1 MRWPDFGPMPGSRRT
16 PFEHSFYLIRRKVFT
31 LLGAA
36 FHVYGPDGQVILYSR
51 QKAFKLREDIR
62 LYDGE
67 DMRRELLSI
76 RARQIIDFSA
86 AYDVF
91 DTATGAQVGA
101 LRRRGLK
108 SVVRDEWTILDP
120 TDHQIGT
127 ICEDSMSLALL
138 RRFFTN
144 LVPQRYSVEVLGGA
158 VAELRQRFNPFILK
172 LELDFSGD
180 PGGQLDRRLG
190 IAAGVLLCAI
200 EGRQG

>member
-1 MRWPDFGPMPGSRRT
+1 MTGFGGN
-16 PFEHSFYLIRRKVFT
+16 PFEHSSYLVRRKVFT

-36 FHVYGPDGQVILYSR
+36 FHVYGPEGQVILYSR

-67 DMRRELLSI
+67 DMQRELLSI
-76 RARQIIDFSA
+76 HARQIIDFSA
-86 AYDVF
+86 AYDVL
-91 DTATGAQVGA
+91 DSGTGAPVGA
-101 LRRRGLK
+101 LRRRGLR
-108 SVVRDEWTILDP
+108 SVMRDEWIILDP
-120 TDHQIGT
+120 LDQQIGT
-127 ICEDSMSLALL
+127 IREDSVGLALL
-138 RRFFTN
+138 RRFLTN
-144 LVPQRYSVEVLGGA
+144 LVPQRYTVEVGGRV

-190 IAAGVLLCAI
+190 IAAGILLCAI